1 MGIMY
6 AAVRRL
12 YQEGK
17 IDESGLD
24 SAIKKGWITAKEKA
38 DIMVKKS

>member
-6 AAVRRL
+6 ATVKRL
-12 YQEGK
+12 YITGK

-24 SAIKKGWITAKEKA
+24 NAIVRGWITSEEKKEIMAEKA
-38 DIMVKKS
+38 

>member
-6 AAVRRL
+6 ATVKRL
-12 YQEGK
+12 YVTGK

-24 SAIKKGWITAKEKA
+24 NAIKKGWITQGEKA
-38 DIMVKKS
+38 TIMAEKV

>member
-6 AAVRRL
+6 ATVKRL
-12 YQEGK
+12 YVTGK

-24 SAIKKGWITAKEKA
+24 NAIKKGWITAEEKKK
-38 DIMVKKS
+38 IMAEKG

>member
-6 AAVRRL
+6 ATIKRL
-12 YQEGK
+12 YHEGK

-24 SAIKKGWITAKEKA
+24 NAIKKGWITDKEKA
-38 DIMVKKS
+38 DIMTEKG